1 MDATRTERVKTR
13 RILTSRASRW
23 LLRIVN
29 ADGVR
34 ESLRPLR
41 PRTLGKRLRAGRRGG
56 PLDRYE
62 IADLREH
69 GAPRRH
75 GRQSMGRRMY
85 TT

>member
-29 ADGVR
+29 ADDVR

-41 PRTLGKRLRAGRRGG
+41 
-56 PLDRYE
+56 
-62 IADLREH
+62 LREH